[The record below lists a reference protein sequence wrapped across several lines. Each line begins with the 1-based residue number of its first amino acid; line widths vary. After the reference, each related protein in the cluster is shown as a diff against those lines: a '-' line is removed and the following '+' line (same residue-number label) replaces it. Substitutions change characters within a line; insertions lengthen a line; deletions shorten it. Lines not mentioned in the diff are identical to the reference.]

1 MKDLIRESLKENIR
15 NNLELYTMCCIP
27 VFPFFLSAD
36 FLAYSWLED
45 SWIIGNGLSN
55 CLLLIVGVL
64 LLVCFAIF
72 RYTLSGY
79 IKKKQR
85 NIISYLFW
93 AFQMKIFGKYL
104 PKNFVRLSCY
114 S

>member
-1 MKDLIRESLKENIR
+1 MYMKDLIRESLKENIR

-55 CLLLIVGVL
+55 
-64 LLVCFAIF
+64 
-72 RYTLSGY
+72 
-79 IKKKQR
+79 
-85 NIISYLFW
+85 
-93 AFQMKIFGKYL
+93 
-104 PKNFVRLSCY
+104 
-114 S
+114 